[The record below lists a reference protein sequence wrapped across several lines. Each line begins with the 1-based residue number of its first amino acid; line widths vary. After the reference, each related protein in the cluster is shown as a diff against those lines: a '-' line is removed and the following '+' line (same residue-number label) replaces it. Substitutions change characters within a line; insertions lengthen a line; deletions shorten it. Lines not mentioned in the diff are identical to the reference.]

1 MTHSHFFF
9 PFRALSSRS
18 RVVLLIYDPES
29 KLTIQSH
36 FHHLGIR
43 SHHGPF
49 RRSKPSCSFS
59 FGVQS
64 RYAYSFR
71 HLESLCS
78 CFGLRESMSYW
89 DKFGGLSCSSA
100 KFTSF
105 RSCIHSLYSWTLP
118 KSGIF
123 VDPKICSNFI
133 FTLILSSILN
143 LDYMYYFRST
153 HLSIFHFHYFVNYF
167 LFYFIFIFIYLFY
180 LLLLYYIIYKYISF
194 YYLLFFLSS
203 HILIWAYS

>member
-1 MTHSHFFF
+1 
-9 PFRALSSRS
+9 
-18 RVVLLIYDPES
+18 
-29 KLTIQSH
+29 
-36 FHHLGIR
+36 
-43 SHHGPF
+43 
-49 RRSKPSCSFS
+49 
-59 FGVQS
+59 
-64 RYAYSFR
+64 
-71 HLESLCS
+71 
-78 CFGLRESMSYW
+78 MSYW

-153 HLSIFHFHYFVNYF
+153 HPSIFHFHYFVNYF
-167 LFYFIFIFIYLFY
+167 LFYFILFLFLFIYFICYYYIILY
-180 LLLLYYIIYKYISF
+180 YTILYYIILYINIYLF
-194 YYLLFFLSS
+194 IIYYFFFLLTSWFER
-203 HILIWAYS
+203 IPKFLIICDITIDSIWLCLRLRWII